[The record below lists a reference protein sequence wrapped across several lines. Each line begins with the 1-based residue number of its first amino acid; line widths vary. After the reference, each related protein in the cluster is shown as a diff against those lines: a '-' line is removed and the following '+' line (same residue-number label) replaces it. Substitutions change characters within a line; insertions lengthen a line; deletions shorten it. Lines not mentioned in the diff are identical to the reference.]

1 MSVGTR
7 IVFARFATIHS
18 TKLIPW
24 QEHTRRV
31 AGVEPVVDGPETGPA
46 IVWKLASANNRTLAR
61 SASIFATF
69 DAARSEADRLVR
81 EVAGLEAR
89 FASNELT
96 GSYGWVLL
104 DRGEP
109 AVICSRWYSTSRDR
123 TQALDLARTA
133 LGSAVL
139 ESGAHQIDAPQR
151 IAARRGPVSRS
162 RD

>member
-7 IVFARFATIHS
+7 IVFGRFATIHS
-18 TKLIPW
+18 IKLIPW
-24 QEHTRRV
+24 QEHARRV
-31 AGVEPVVDGPETGPA
+31 AGVEPVVDGSETGPA

-69 DAARSEADRLVR
+69 EEARSEADRLMKD
-81 EVAGLEAR
+81 VAGLEVR

-96 GSYGWVLL
+96 GSYGWFLL

-123 TQALDLARTA
+123 NRALDLARMA

-139 ESGAHQIDAPQR
+139 EAGAHQIDAPHR
-151 IAARRGPVSRS
+151 
-162 RD
+162 